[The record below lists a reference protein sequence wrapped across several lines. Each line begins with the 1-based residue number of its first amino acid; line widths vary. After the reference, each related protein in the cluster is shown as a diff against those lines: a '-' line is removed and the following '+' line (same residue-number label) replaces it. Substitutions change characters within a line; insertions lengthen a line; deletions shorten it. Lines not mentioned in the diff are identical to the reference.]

1 MAPPSHIRPASPL
14 RLVIFDMDD
23 VLVRYDPDL
32 RRAAMGELAGLDAA
46 TVERLIWDS
55 GIEDAGDMGALSSD
69 LYLEEV
75 SRALGTSF
83 GRREWYETRRIA
95 MRLDPDTAALARRV
109 GERTPI
115 ALLTNN
121 GYLMRE
127 HFDALVPELRAIFG
141 EAMHVA
147 AEFGTKKPDPDI
159 YRRLA
164 ALHGAA
170 PHEAMMIDDKPG
182 HVAGARSAGLEG
194 HVFTGLDGLA
204 RRLRE
209 LGLV

>member
-1 MAPPSHIRPASPL
+1 MAPPPP

-23 VLVRYDPDL
+23 VLVRYDPDV
-32 RRAAMGELAGLDAA
+32 RRAAMGALAGLSAGD
-46 TVERLIWDS
+46 VERLIWDS
-55 GIEDAGDMGALSSD
+55 GIEDAADMGALSSD
-69 LYLEEV
+69 GYLGAV
-75 SRALGTSF
+75 SHALGVPF
-83 GRREWYETRRIA
+83 GRRQWLETRRVA
-95 MRLDPDTAALARRV
+95 MRLDPDTPALARRV
-109 GERTPI
+109 GERARL

-141 EAMHVA
+141 AAMHVA

-194 HVFTGLDGLA
+194 HVFTGLEG
-204 RRLRE
+204 LRE
-209 LGLV
+209 RLQALRLV

>member
-1 MAPPSHIRPASPL
+1 MAPPPP

-23 VLVRYDPDL
+23 VLVRYDPDV
-32 RRAAMGELAGLDAA
+32 RRAAMGALAGLSAGD
-46 TVERLIWDS
+46 VERLVWDS

-69 LYLEEV
+69 GYLDAV
-75 SRALGTSF
+75 SRALGMPF
-83 GRREWYETRRIA
+83 GRREWLETRRVA

-109 GERTPI
+109 GERARL

-182 HVAGARSAGLEG
+182 HVAGARGAGLEG
-194 HVFTGLDGLA
+194 HVFTGIDGLTQ
-204 RRLRE
+204 RLHALR
-209 LGLV
+209 LI

>member
-1 MAPPSHIRPASPL
+1 MAPP

-23 VLVRYDPDL
+23 VLVRYDPDV
-32 RRAAMGELAGLDAA
+32 RRAAMGALAGLKAGD
-46 TVERLIWDS
+46 VERLVWDS

-69 LYLEEV
+69 GYLEEV
-75 SRALGTSF
+75 TRVLGVPF
-83 GRREWYETRRIA
+83 GRREWLETRRVS
-95 MRLDPDTAALARRV
+95 MRLEPDTAALARRV
-109 GERTPI
+109 GTRARL

-164 ALHGAA
+164 ALHGAG

-194 HVFTGLDGLA
+194 HVFTGIDGLTQ
-204 RRLRE
+204 RLHQ
-209 LGLV
+209 LGLI

>member
-1 MAPPSHIRPASPL
+1 MAPLPP

-23 VLVRYDPDL
+23 VLVRYDPDA
-32 RRAAMGELAGLDAA
+32 RRAAMGALAGLKA
-46 TVERLIWDS
+46 TDVERLVWDS

-69 LYLEEV
+69 GYLDEV
-75 SRALGTSF
+75 SRALGVPF
-83 GRREWYETRRIA
+83 GRREWLKTRR
-95 MRLDPDTAALARRV
+95 MSMQLDTETATLARRV
-109 GERTPI
+109 GERAKI

-127 HFDALVPELRAIFG
+127 HFDVLVPELRAVFG

-164 ALHGAA
+164 ALHGAS
-170 PHEAMMIDDKPG
+170 PSEAMMIDDKPG
-182 HVAGARSAGLEG
+182 HVAGARTAGLEG
-194 HVFTGLDGLA
+194 HVFTGIDGLLQ
-204 RRLRE
+204 RLTALR
-209 LGLV
+209 LI